1 MIVITKQEVII
12 IYSEEEH
19 GFKMG
24 FILFKFSRVKDYALS
39 TEIYSC
45 HTNKSYSSINI
56 RSACYLDASF

>member
-24 FILFKFSRVKDYALS
+24 FILFKFSRGKDYALS

-45 HTNKSYSSINI
+45 YTNKYYSSINI